1 MKPASFDYYAPRSV
15 DEALDVLAEV
25 GYGGK
30 VLAGGQSLVPAM
42 NFRMALPSA
51 LVDLNEIQELQYIKP
66 APDGGVL
73 IGAMTRDSK
82 VEKDPLVAKVAP
94 MVKETMPFV
103 AHPQIRNRGTFGGL
117 HAHAD
122 PTAQIPAVTWA
133 LGARMLVKG
142 KEAERW
148 VDANEFYWGPF
159 TPAVE
164 PNELLVEIALPPMPA
179 NSGSSFKQVARQHGA
194 QGLVGAAAWVIL
206 DGSGKCADARLVL
219 TSVGETVLLA
229 ATATQML
236 IGEAPTPELIAAAS
250 DAAATTDIDPGSD
263 IHCTAEY
270 RRHLTRVLSRQSLT
284 QAFERAAGRG
294 G

>member
-1 MKPASFDYYAPRSV
+1 MKPASFDYYAPTTIA
-15 DEALDVLAEV
+15 EALDVLAEV

-51 LVDLNEIQELQYIKP
+51 LIDLNSIPELDYIKP
-66 APDGGVL
+66 AGDGGVL
-73 IGAMTRDSK
+73 IGAMTRDTR
-82 VEKDPLVAKVAP
+82 VEFDPLVAKAAP
-94 MVKETMPFV
+94 MVKETMPHV

-133 LGARMLVKG
+133 LGARMLVRG
-142 KEAERW
+142 KEGERW
-148 VDANEFYWGPF
+148 VDASEFYMGPF
-159 TPAVE
+159 APAIE
-164 PNELLVEIALPPMPA
+164 PNELLVEVALPPMPEK
-179 NSGSSFKQVARQHGA
+179 SGSSFKQVARQHGA
-194 QGLVGAAAWVIL
+194 QGLVGAASMVVL
-206 DGSGKCADARLVL
+206 DDTGRCKEARLVL

-229 ATATQML
+229 VNASQML
-236 IGEAPTPELIAAAS
+236 VGEVPSAELIAAAAE
-250 DAAATTDIDPGSD
+250 AAATQDIDPGSD

-284 QAFERAAGRG
+284 LAFERAAGRG

>member
-1 MKPASFDYYAPRSV
+1 MKPASFDYYAPTTIA
-15 DEALDVLAEV
+15 EALDVLAEV

-51 LVDLNEIQELQYIKP
+51 LIDLNNIPELSYIKP
-66 APDGGVL
+66 ASDGGVL
-73 IGAMTRDSK
+73 IGAMTRDSQ
-82 VEKDPLVAKVAP
+82 VEFNALVAKAAP
-94 MVKETMPFV
+94 MVKETMPHV

-133 LGARMLVKG
+133 LGAKMLVRSKDG
-142 KEAERW
+142 EHW
-148 VDANEFYWGPF
+148 VDASEFYWGPF
-159 TPAVE
+159 TPAIE
-164 PNELLVEIALPPMPA
+164 PNELLVEVALPPMPK

-194 QGLVGAAAWVIL
+194 QGLVGAAAFVEL
-206 DGSGKCADARLVL
+206 DEQGRCKVARLIL

-229 ATATQML
+229 ASASQML
-236 IGEAPTPELIAAAS
+236 VGEMPSAELIAAAA

-263 IHCTAEY
+263 IHCTAEF

-284 QAFERAAGRG
+284 QAFERAAGRES
-294 G
+294 